1 LKEECGVAGIILP
14 SDRLQSNTVAF
25 KLYYALYALQH
36 RGQESTG
43 IMVHDGKSPKS
54 IKGMGL
60 VPDVYNKDSLGR
72 LIGNA
77 GVGHVRYSTTGGSKI
92 ENCQPF
98 ILNFKGGTVAIA
110 HNGNL
115 VNAKILKDELECEGR
130 IFISDS
136 DTEVIGHLLVKELIK
151 HEPIESIKNVMR
163 KLVGSYSLAMFI
175 NGSLYAVRDPFG
187 FKPLCFGEVDGGYA
201 VVSESVAL
209 DTLNGT
215 LIRDVRPGEVIVF
228 NGSSFESHQIGNE
241 SHPAHC
247 VFEYIYF
254 ARPDSVIDGKLV
266 YKVRENIGRELAK
279 EHQVEADIVSPVPDS
294 GITSAIGYTR
304 ESGIKYLEGLMK
316 NRYIGRTFILPG
328 QELRETAVRLKMNA
342 IQDNIKG
349 KRVVLVDDS
358 IVRGTTSRRII
369 DMLRR
374 AGASQI
380 HARVG
385 SPAIIAPCYMGIDMA
400 TRQELIA
407 SYKTIKEVESLINAD
422 SLGYLSIDG
431 LMKALECNKNDM
443 CIGCLT
449 GEYPVEIPGENCRKK
464 QTHLDDFNKPKSS

>member
-14 SDRLQSNTVAF
+14 SDRPQTNTVAF
-25 KLYYALYALQH
+25 ELYYALYALQH

-43 IMVHDGKSPKS
+43 IMVHDGISPKS

-72 LIGNA
+72 LIGNV
-77 GVGHVRYSTTGGSKI
+77 GVGHVRYSTTGGSKL

-98 ILNFKGGTVAIA
+98 ILNFKRGTVAIA

-115 VNAKILKDELECEGR
+115 VNANALKDELESEGR
-130 IFISDS
+130 IFVSDS
-136 DTEVIGHLLVKELIK
+136 DTEVIGHLLVKELIR
-151 HEPIESIKNVMR
+151 HEPVESIRNVMR
-163 KLVGSYSLAMFI
+163 KLVGSYSLAIYI
-175 NGSLYAVRDPFG
+175 NGALYAVRDPFG

-215 LIRDVRPGEVIVF
+215 LLRDVRPGELIVF
-228 NGSSFESHQIGNE
+228 TGSGFESHQIGSE
-241 SHPAHC
+241 PHPAHC
-247 VFEYIYF
+247 VFEFIYF

-266 YKVRENIGRELAK
+266 YKVRESIGRELAK

-294 GITSAIGYTR
+294 GITSAIGYAR

-342 IQDNIKG
+342 IQDNVKG

-369 DMLRR
+369 DMIRR
-374 AGASQI
+374 VGASEV

-385 SPAIIAPCYMGIDMA
+385 SPAIIAPCYLGIDMA

-407 SYKTIKEVESLINAD
+407 SYKTTKEVESLINAD

-431 LMKALECNKNDM
+431 LMRALECNKNDM
-443 CIGCLT
+443 CTGCLT

-464 QTHLDDFNKPKSS
+464 QTRLDHFNNLKSS

>member
-14 SDRLQSNTVAF
+14 NDRPQSNNVAF

-43 IMVHDGKSPKS
+43 IVVHDGISPKS

-60 VPDVYNKDSLGR
+60 VPDVYTKDSLGR
-72 LIGNA
+72 LIGNL
-77 GVGHVRYSTTGGSKI
+77 GVGHVRYSTTGGSKL

-98 ILNFKGGTVAIA
+98 VLNFKGGTIAIA

-115 VNAKILKDELECEGR
+115 VNAKALKDELECEGR
-130 IFISDS
+130 IFVSDS
-136 DTEVIGHLLVKELIK
+136 DTEVIGHLLVKELLRY
-151 HEPIESIKNVMR
+151 EPVESIRNVMC
-163 KLVGSYSLAMFI
+163 KLVGSYSLVIYA
-175 NGSLYAVRDPFG
+175 NRYLYGVRDPFG

-201 VVSESVAL
+201 IVSESVAL
-209 DTLNGT
+209 DTLNST
-215 LIRDVRPGEVIVF
+215 LVRDVRPGEVIVF
-228 NGSSFESHQIGNE
+228 KGNGFESHQIVTE
-241 SHPAHC
+241 PHPANC
-247 VFEYIYF
+247 VFEFIYF

-266 YKVRENIGRELAK
+266 YKVRENIGRELAS
-279 EHQVEADIVSPVPDS
+279 EHPVEADIVSPVPDS
-294 GITSAIGYTR
+294 GITSAIGYAR
-304 ESGIKYLEGLMK
+304 ESGTKYIEGLMK

-328 QELRETAVRLKMNA
+328 QELRDTAVRLKMNA
-342 IQDNIKG
+342 IKDNVKG

-369 DMLRR
+369 DMVRN
-374 AGASQI
+374 AGASEI

-385 SPAIIAPCYMGIDMA
+385 SPAIVAPCYLGIDMA

-407 SYKTIKEVESLINAD
+407 SYKTIKEVENLINAD

-431 LMKALECNKNDM
+431 LMRALECNKNDM
-443 CIGCLT
+443 CVGCLT

-464 QTHLDDFNKPKSS
+464 QTRLDYFNKLKSS

>member
-1 LKEECGVAGIILP
+1 MKEECGVAGIILP
-14 SDRLQSNTVAF
+14 SDRPQSNNVAF

-43 IMVHDGKSPKS
+43 IVVHDGISPKS

-60 VPDVYNKDSLGR
+60 VPDVYTKDSLVR
-72 LIGNA
+72 LIGNV
-77 GVGHVRYSTTGGSKI
+77 GVGHVRYSTTGGSKL

-98 ILNFKGGTVAIA
+98 VLNFKGGTIAIA

-115 VNAKILKDELECEGR
+115 VNAKVLKDELECEGR
-130 IFISDS
+130 IFVSDS
-136 DTEVIGHLLVKELIK
+136 DTEVIGHLLVKELLR
-151 HEPIESIKNVMR
+151 HEPVESIRNVMR
-163 KLVGSYSLAMFI
+163 KLVGSYSLVIYI

-201 VVSESVAL
+201 IVSESVAL
-209 DTLNGT
+209 DTLNST
-215 LIRDVRPGEVIVF
+215 LVRDVRPGEVIVF
-228 NGSSFESHQIGNE
+228 KGNGFESHQIVTE
-241 SHPAHC
+241 PHPANC
-247 VFEYIYF
+247 VFEFIYF

-266 YKVRENIGRELAK
+266 YKVRENIGRELAR
-279 EHQVEADIVSPVPDS
+279 EYQVEADIVSPVPDS
-294 GITSAIGYTR
+294 GITSAIGYAR
-304 ESGIKYLEGLMK
+304 ESGIKYIEGLMK

-342 IQDNIKG
+342 IKDNVKG

-358 IVRGTTSRRII
+358 IVRGTTARRII
-369 DMLRR
+369 DMVRS
-374 AGASQI
+374 AGASEI

-385 SPAIIAPCYMGIDMA
+385 SPAIVAPCYLGIDMA

-407 SYKTIKEVESLINAD
+407 SYKTIKEVENLINAD

-431 LMKALECNKNDM
+431 LMRALECNKNDM

-449 GEYPVEIPGENCRKK
+449 GEYPVEIPGENCRIK
-464 QTHLDDFNKPKSS
+464 QARLDYFNEPKRS

>member
-1 LKEECGVAGIILP
+1 LKEECGVAGIILTD
-14 SDRLQSNTVAF
+14 DRPQSSTVAF

-43 IMVHDGKSPKS
+43 IMVYDGKSPHS

-60 VPDVYNKDSLGR
+60 VPDVYNKDSLGH
-72 LIGNA
+72 LIGNV
-77 GVGHVRYSTTGGSKI
+77 GVGHVRYSTTGGSRI

-98 ILNFKGGTVAIA
+98 ILNFKGGAVAIA

-115 VNAKILKDELECEGR
+115 VNAKALKDELECEGR
-130 IFISDS
+130 IFISGS

-163 KLVGSYSLAMFI
+163 KLVGSYSLVI
-175 NGSLYAVRDPFG
+175 HIDGNIYAVRDPFG

-201 VVSESVAL
+201 VFSESVAL

-228 NGSSFESHQIGNE
+228 TNDGFESYQIGNE
-241 SHPAHC
+241 PHPAHC
-247 VFEYIYF
+247 VFEFIYF
-254 ARPDSVIDGKLV
+254 ARPDSIIDGKLV
-266 YKVRENIGRELAK
+266 YTVRENIGRELAR
-279 EHQVEADIVSPVPDS
+279 EHQVDADIVSPVPDS

-328 QELRETAVRLKMNA
+328 QEMRETAVRLKMNV
-342 IQDNIKG
+342 IQENVKG

-369 DMLRR
+369 DMVRK
-374 AGASQI
+374 AGASEI

-385 SPAIIAPCYMGIDMA
+385 SPAIVAPCYMGIDMA

-407 SYKTIKEVESLINAD
+407 SYRTVKEVESLINAD

-431 LMKALECNKNDM
+431 LMRALGCDKNDM

-449 GEYPVEIPGENCRKK
+449 GEYPVEIPGESCIRK
-464 QTHLDDFNKPKSS
+464 QTRLDDFNNPESS